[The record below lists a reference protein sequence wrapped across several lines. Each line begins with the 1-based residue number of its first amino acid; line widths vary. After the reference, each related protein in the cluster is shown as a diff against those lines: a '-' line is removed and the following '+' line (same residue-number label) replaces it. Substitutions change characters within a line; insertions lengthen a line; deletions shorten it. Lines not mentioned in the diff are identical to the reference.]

1 MCFCVVFF
9 ADSHCRRD
17 YHECRSGR
25 HCDLA
30 SRGRDLRLR
39 REDNGASRFF
49 STARARNGRRRREIR
64 LGPHVSRDSR
74 RPASRLLLRAGRTR
88 TTPPRG
94 RDRGGLMGR
103 REEEERRGKGRKR
116 GGIMEEEKEGR
127 GIRGGEGEKN
137 KRAIGRE
144 RRGKREKRKRER
156 RIEEGKII

>member
-1 MCFCVVFF
+1 MFLRCCFF

-49 STARARNGRRRREIR
+49 LTARARNGRRRREIR

-103 REEEERRGKGRKR
+103 REEAERRGKGRKR
-116 GGIMEEEKEGR
+116 GGIREEEKEGK
-127 GIRGGEGEKN
+127 GN
-137 KRAIGRE
+137 KRRG
-144 RRGKREKRKRER
+144 RGKE
-156 RIEEGKII
+156 